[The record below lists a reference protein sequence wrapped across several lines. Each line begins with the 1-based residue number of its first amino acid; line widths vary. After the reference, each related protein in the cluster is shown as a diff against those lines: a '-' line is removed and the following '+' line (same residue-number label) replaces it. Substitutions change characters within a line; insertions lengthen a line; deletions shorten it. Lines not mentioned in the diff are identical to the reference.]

1 MAETKGKQPLFD
13 TEQIAAIQKQTK
25 EWQQSCLS
33 NEDEKQENAYS
44 TESGIP
50 IKLLYTPADIA
61 DLDYQQDLGF
71 PGQPPYVRGV
81 YPNMYRGRPFT
92 MRQLT
97 GFGSPED
104 LNQRIKFMLQHGGTG
119 INILFDLPTI
129 RGYDSD
135 SPQAEG
141 NVGQCG
147 TAVDSI
153 EDIAAIFDGIPVD
166 KITASVVTHLP
177 STTTVIFC
185 MYLAMAQER
194 GIDSTLLA
202 GTTQDDFI
210 LETAVGS
217 SPETISPRHS
227 FKLQC
232 DAVEFIR
239 QVAPRWNPI
248 SFNGYN
254 LREAGTNAVQEVAVG
269 IANAIATLEELIRR
283 GNDVDFI
290 APRLSFFW
298 DLCNDFFEEI
308 AKCRASRR
316 AWYKIMRERFKAK
329 NPRSWLM
336 RFHVQTAGITLPA
349 VEPLNNIARSALQG
363 LAAILGG
370 AQSLHIDSYDEPFS
384 VPTEEAAL
392 VSLRTQQIIQA
403 ETNVMSTVDPLA
415 GSYFVEYLTN
425 EMEKRIL
432 DYVAEIERMG
442 GLVAAVDKGWLHREI
457 AETAYKQQK
466 AIESGEQ
473 KIVGVNLMRSEN
485 REAEPIDVFC
495 YPADTEQKQVAK
507 LKRLRQARDNDRVK
521 RCLEE
526 VRRRCQSGENVM
538 PAVLEA
544 VKARATLGEIQGIY
558 REVFGLWRSPLL

>member
-1 MAETKGKQPLFD
+1 MSEAEQRRPLFHS
-13 TEQIAAIQKQTK
+13 ERIAEIQSQTQR
-25 EWQQSCLS
+25 WQQSCLS
-33 NEDEKQENAYS
+33 EADRRQEGTYVTA
-44 TESGIP
+44 SGIP
-50 IKLLYTPADIA
+50 VKLLYTPADIA
-61 DLDYQQDLGF
+61 DLDYEQDLGF

-104 LNQRIKFMLQHGGTG
+104 LNRRIKFMLEHGGTG
-119 INILFDLPTI
+119 VNILFDMPTI

-135 SPQAEG
+135 APQAEG

-147 TAVDSI
+147 TSVDSI
-153 EDIAAIFDGIPVD
+153 EDIAAIFQDIPID
-166 KITASVVTHLP
+166 KVSASIVTHLP
-177 STTTVIFC
+177 STTTIIFC

-194 GIDSTLLA
+194 GIDPNLLA

-210 LETAVGS
+210 METAVGS
-217 SPETISPRHS
+217 APEVIPPRHS
-227 FKLQC
+227 FRLQC

-239 QVAPRWNPI
+239 QQAPRWNPI
-248 SFNGYN
+248 SYNGYN
-254 LREAGTNAVQEVAVG
+254 LREAGTDAVQEVGVA

-316 AWYKIMRERFKAK
+316 VWYKIMRDRFRAK
-329 NPRSWLM
+329 NPRSYLM
-336 RFHVQTAGITLPA
+336 RFHVQTAGISLPA
-349 VEPLNNIARSALQG
+349 IEPHNNIVRSTIQG

-370 AQSLHIDSYDEPFS
+370 AQSLHIDSYDEAFS

-392 VSLRTQQIIQA
+392 VSLRAQQIIQA
-403 ETNVMSTVDPLA
+403 ETNIMNTVDPLA

-425 EMEKRIL
+425 EMERRIF

-442 GLVAAVDKGWLHREI
+442 GLVAAVDKGWLHRQI

-466 AIESGEQ
+466 AIESGEM
-473 KIVGVNLMRSEN
+473 KVVGVNFLRSE
-485 REAEPIDVFC
+485 AASAQPIDVFC
-495 YPADTEQKQVAK
+495 YPEDTEEKQRAK
-507 LKRLRQARDNDRVK
+507 LKKLRQSRDNHRV
-521 RCLEE
+521 RSCLEE
-526 VRRRCQSGENVM
+526 VRRRCQTGENVM

-544 VKARATLGEIQGIY
+544 VKARATLGEIHGIY
-558 REVFGLWRSPLL
+558 RDVFGLWQFPLI